1 MMMSFCKKSV
11 HSFLGLATSIDTTST
26 FSNTDKLPYRFYH
39 QHHISSSL
47 SGGLGLVTATDA
59 DVQRSPNVLESSSV
73 KSTQLPSLPLAPPKR
88 DLCVMGFID
97 DMGGG
102 VDGLMSCTESLGF
115 ESSDERRFD
124 DKIAEGMVEND
135 GNSRSFQY
143 RRSTP
148 RMKYWRKR
156 AGGEVKKFPPPLS
169 SLRPNGQRNFFLR
182 AVRKDGRLELT
193 EVRIDR
199 TEVLRASR
207 QDGRLRLHLIR
218 ENDIQDCAEE
228 VEGENRVVQ
237 QEVEPEQ
244 EEEEEEEENEVVVVA
259 ENEEKEN
266 VKGIEEEKE
275 EEKFGEWKLFPWSG
289 EGFRWCHE
297 LVSHHE
303 HHHHTNHHHNLHAWR
318 QHCVTTGN

>member
-11 HSFLGLATSIDTTST
+11 HSFLGLTTSIDTTST
-26 FSNTDKLPYRFYH
+26 SLNTDKLPYRFYGHHNH
-39 QHHISSSL
+39 QHHVVSLL
-47 SGGLGLVTATDA
+47 SGGLGLVTATES

-73 KSTQLPSLPLAPPKR
+73 KSTQFPSLPPAPPKKN
-88 DLCVMGFID
+88 LGIIGFID

-124 DKIAEGMVEND
+124 DKIAEGMVENE
-135 GNSRSFQY
+135 GNSYSFQY
-143 RRSTP
+143 RRSKP
-148 RMKYWRKR
+148 RMKYWRKQ

-218 ENDIQDCAEE
+218 ESDIQDCAEE
-228 VEGENRVVQ
+228 VEDETRVVQ
-237 QEVEPEQ
+237 QEVEPEH
-244 EEEEEEEENEVVVVA
+244 EEEKEEKEEKAVVV

-275 EEKFGEWKLFPWSG
+275 EEKFGEWEFPVSG

-303 HHHHTNHHHNLHAWR
+303 HHRNLHAWR
-318 QHCVTTGN
+318 QHCVTTG